1 MAAYRQVHISFWQDP
16 YIEDLSPKEK
26 YFYLY
31 LMTNSRTKQ
40 CGCYEISMKLIKYET
55 GLTQQEIDSYIEKL
69 SVGKKIGYDKENQE
83 FLLLNWL
90 KHNSFKSPKVLACI
104 EKELEFVKTQNF
116 IDYINLFIEGN
127 IPIDS
132 LSIDYN
138 KTIDTQSQEE
148 EEEEEEEEE
157 KKEKT
162 KLDVAI
168 DDFKKHRVK
177 IKKPMTDKA
186 INLFKGELSKFASTD
201 EEKIELIETAILK
214 GWQTVYPK
222 DNKQQS
228 KTELLGAIGTTG
240 EVKRIT
246 REW

>member
-55 GLTQQEIDSYIEKL
+55 GLTQQEIDAYIEKL
-69 SVGKKIGYDKENQE
+69 SAGKKIGYDKENQE

-104 EKELEFVKTQNF
+104 EKELEFVKTQSF
-116 IDYINLFIEGN
+116 IDYIRMFVDGE

-132 LSIDYN
+132 LSIDYE
-138 KTIDTQSQEE
+138 KTIDSQSQEE
-148 EEEEEEEEE
+148 EKKEEE

-168 DDFKKHRVK
+168 EDFKKHRVK
-177 IKKPMTDKA
+177 IKKPMTLKA
-186 INLFKGELSKFASTD
+186 EELFKKELSKFASTD
-201 EEKIELIETAILK
+201 EEKIELIEIAILK

-222 DNKQQS
+222 DNQQS
-228 KTELLGAIGTTG
+228 KPQLLGAIGTPG

>member
-69 SVGKKIGYDKENQE
+69 STGKKIGYDKQNQE

-104 EKELEFVKTQNF
+104 EKELEFVKTQSF

-127 IPIDS
+127 IPMDS
-132 LSIDYN
+132 LSIDYS

-148 EEEEEEEEE
+148 KEE
-157 KKEKT
+157 KEKEEKT

-168 DDFKKHRVK
+168 NDFKKHRVK

-186 INLFKGELSKFASTD
+186 VDLFVKELNKHASTD
-201 EEKIELIETAILK
+201 EEKIELIEIAILK

-222 DNKQQS
+222 ENNNSNKRTIDTS
-228 KTELLGAIGTTG
+228 TLGERVTM
-240 EVKRIT
+240 
-246 REW
+246 WND

>member
-69 SVGKKIGYDKENQE
+69 STGKKIGYDKQNQE

-104 EKELEFVKTQNF
+104 EKELEFVKTQSF

-127 IPIDS
+127 IPMDS
-132 LSIDYN
+132 LSIDYS

-148 EEEEEEEEE
+148 EKEEKEEE
-157 KKEKT
+157 T

-168 DDFKKHRVK
+168 NDFKKHRVK

-186 INLFKGELSKFASTD
+186 VDLFVKELNKYASTD
-201 EEKIELIETAILK
+201 EEKIELIEIAILK

-222 DNKQQS
+222 ENNNSNKQS
-228 KTELLGAIGTTG
+228 IDTSTLGERVTM
-240 EVKRIT
+240 
-246 REW
+246 WND

>member
-69 SVGKKIGYDKENQE
+69 STGKKIGYDKQNQE

-104 EKELEFVKTQNF
+104 EKELEFVKTQSF

-127 IPIDS
+127 IPMDS
-132 LSIDYN
+132 LSIDYS

-148 EEEEEEEEE
+148 EKEEKEEE
-157 KKEKT
+157 T

-168 DDFKKHRVK
+168 NDFKKHRVK

-186 INLFKGELSKFASTD
+186 VDLFVKELNKYASTD
-201 EEKIELIETAILK
+201 EEKIELIEIAILK

-222 DNKQQS
+222 ENNNSNKRS
-228 KTELLGAIGTTG
+228 IDTSTLGERVTM
-240 EVKRIT
+240 
-246 REW
+246 WND